1 MDFAPIYL
9 IFIPVVASIF
19 VYLTNDNYSNAVAFM
34 GQAAISIIA
43 VRYFQLQKGFEH
55 LHSIVLG
62 GWSPVIGIVL
72 RNDRI
77 SIVFVFLTIL
87 IWWSVMLYSWKSR
100 GKDSQFMF
108 FLMFL
113 EGIYLGMLQTND
125 MFSIFVFIEL
135 ITIVSAVLILYKK
148 DGESVRAGLYY
159 LIFNSMGI
167 LFYLVGMAMLYNA
180 FGTLNIELLTDR
192 MAEVNN
198 VNFISTAYIFIMAA
212 VGVKSAFFPVFNW
225 LPKAHSA
232 APSSISALLSGLLVK
247 SGLYVFI
254 RMNVMFNYDGLDR
267 FFLFIGF
274 VTAFAGVLF
283 ALSQKDIKRIL
294 AFHTISQVGIIM
306 MGLNALDPSK
316 RIGGIMHMVNHAF
329 FKSLLFLGAGVII
342 ARYNKRKV
350 TEIRGVFRKMPLVS
364 ILMII
369 GMLSISGA
377 PMFNGYVSKS
387 IIKYGL
393 KGNIIAEY
401 AFAIINLGTIMSF
414 LKMSQIFLKDN
425 EYSRGITV
433 AKKDRFLSVKLAMAI
448 PAAFCII
455 LGIFYTPIVSY
466 ILNVD
471 ISYVHSMEISN
482 LVDYLINIGIGF
494 IIYKLVIEK
503 DYKFIRVLR
512 HTNISFS
519 TSNYLLI
526 LYIFIMMIWKW

>member
-180 FGTLNIELLTDR
+180 FGTLNINLLTGR
-192 MAEVNN
+192 IAEIKNIE
-198 VNFISTAYIFIMAA
+198 FISTAYIFIMAA

-254 RMNVMFNYDGLDR
+254 RMNVMFNYDGLDN

-274 VTAFAGVLF
+274 ITAFAGVVF

-329 FKSLLFLGAGVII
+329 FKSLLFMGAGAII
-342 ARYNKRKV
+342 HVYKKRNV
-350 TEIRGVFRKMPLVS
+350 SEIRGVLKKMPFVS
-364 ILMII
+364 IFMIV
-369 GMLSISGA
+369 GMFSITGM
-377 PMFNGYVSKS
+377 PFFNGFVSKT
-387 IIKYGL
+387 IIKEGL
-393 KGNIIAEY
+393 KEFALAGMGLRIVNI
-401 AFAIINLGTIMSF
+401 GTMVSF
-414 LKMSQIFLKDN
+414 IKLSQIFFGEGDSKMTSTDDLPEKV
-425 EYSRGITV
+425 GMIV
-433 AKKDRFLSVKLAMAI
+433 
-448 PAAFCII
+448 PAVSCIA
-455 LGIFYTPIVSY
+455 LGIFHVPLMNLLLDIDIGY
-466 ILNVD
+466 INPMSVGKW
-471 ISYVHSMEISN
+471 M
-482 LVDYLINIGIGF
+482 DYFINAAIGF
-494 IIYKLVIEK
+494 LVYTKIIAR
-503 DYKFIRVLR
+503 DFKFVRRIRQFK
-512 HTNISFS
+512 ISFS
-519 TSNYLLI
+519 NSNYLLV
-526 LYIFIMMIWKW
+526 LYIVLMMVFRG

>member
-180 FGTLNIELLTDR
+180 FGTLNINLLTGR
-192 MAEVNN
+192 IAEIKNIE
-198 VNFISTAYIFIMAA
+198 FISTAYIFIMAA

-254 RMNVMFNYDGLDR
+254 RMNVMFNYDGLDN

-274 VTAFAGVLF
+274 ITAFAGVVF

-329 FKSLLFLGAGVII
+329 FKSLLFMGAGAII
-342 ARYNKRKV
+342 HVYKKRNV
-350 TEIRGVFRKMPLVS
+350 SEIRGVLKKMPFVS
-364 ILMII
+364 IFMIV
-369 GMLSISGA
+369 GMFSITGM
-377 PMFNGYVSKS
+377 PFFNGFVSKT
-387 IIKYGL
+387 IIKEGL
-393 KGNIIAEY
+393 KEFALAGMGLRIVNI
-401 AFAIINLGTIMSF
+401 GTMVSF
-414 LKMSQIFLKDN
+414 IKLSQIFFGEGETQTSSDGPWQEKAGML
-425 EYSRGITV
+425 V
-433 AKKDRFLSVKLAMAI
+433 
-448 PAAFCII
+448 PAVLCIA
-455 LGIFYTPIVSY
+455 LGIFHVPLMNLLLDIDIGY
-466 ILNVD
+466 INPMSVGKW
-471 ISYVHSMEISN
+471 M
-482 LVDYLINIGIGF
+482 DYFINAAIGF
-494 IIYKLVIEK
+494 LVYTKIIAR
-503 DYKFIRVLR
+503 DFKFVRRIRQFK
-512 HTNISFS
+512 ISFS
-519 TSNYLLI
+519 NSNYLLV
-526 LYIFIMMIWKW
+526 LYIVLMMVFRG